1 MNGAYS
7 AVLTVME
14 SLPAGLLERDAT
26 RLHEVL
32 SGPTLIHLPGRR
44 KPALFVSV
52 LLHGNED
59 AGWVAARTIL
69 QQYRNKPLPRALSL
83 FIGNVE
89 AARYHQRFLE
99 HQPDFNRIWE
109 DTPGMISRPER
120 AMARNVVEAMRHR
133 GVFACLDVHTNT
145 GINPHYG
152 CVRRLDHRF
161 FHLAI
166 LFSRTVVYFKKPDG
180 VLVAPFAALCPAVTV
195 ECGKAG
201 TVGGAEHAQ
210 RYIEACLHLSELP
223 AHPVPAHDID
233 LFHTVAILKVPD
245 TVTFGFGDE
254 DCDICFTEDLDHMNF
269 RELSVGTCLGR
280 IRDGSHARV
289 EVWDEIGR
297 DLGERY
303 LRIDRGRIVTAVPV
317 MPSMLTINKRAVR
330 QDCLGY
336 LMENRRELFDQ
347 AAATTGQPAAK
358 PL

>member
-1 MNGAYS
+1 M
-7 AVLTVME
+7 LTIRE
-14 SLPAGLLERDAT
+14 SLPDGLLERDAT

-32 SGPTLIHLPGRR
+32 PGPTLIHFAGRR
-44 KPALFVSV
+44 EPALFVSV

-59 AGWVAARTIL
+59 AGWMAVRAIL
-69 QQYRNKPLPRALSL
+69 QAYQSKPLPRALSL

-109 DTPGMISRPER
+109 DTPAVRGRPER
-120 AMARNVVEAMRHR
+120 AMACNVVDAMRRR
-133 GVFACLDVHTNT
+133 GVFACIDIHTNT

-180 VLVAPFAALCPAVTV
+180 VLVEAFADLCPAATV
-195 ECGKAG
+195 ECGKSG
-201 TVGGAEHAQ
+201 TVGGIEHAQ
-210 RYIEACLHLSELP
+210 QYIDACLHLSEMP
-223 AHPVPAHDID
+223 VHPVPAHDID
-233 LFHTVAILKVPD
+233 LYHTVAVLKVPAD
-245 TVTFGFGDE
+245 VTFGFGNE
-254 DCDICFTEDLDHMNF
+254 DCDICFTHDFDHLNF
-269 RELSVGTCLGR
+269 RELPIGTCLGR
-280 IRDGSHARV
+280 IRPGSHARV

-303 LRIDRGRIVTAVPV
+303 LRVEDGRLLTTLPV
-317 MPSMLTINKRAVR
+317 MPSMLTQNKRAVR

-347 AAATTGQPAAK
+347 ASTGATQK
-358 PL
+358 PNPPV